1 MRRVPVF
8 LSIAALVSAGCA
20 TNVAAN
26 KALPAFSVSSVSSPE
41 EATGWSE
48 IELDVTAPRT
58 QDPSYGPVP
67 SGDAEHHFT
76 LMVGERELD
85 EDDWG
90 SFDSPTVYGVEVDQT
105 SPSSGNG
112 VEAGFFYTN
121 DEDDDVVAGIAGE
134 VEVSTYE
141 FYCGVRHLFF
151 PGQGG
156 LGLHPFVSAGIE
168 ALHGRIKVK
177 APGVSEADGELVAG
191 AYARAGLLWD
201 ITDRL
206 RLGADYR
213 YLYAQDFDIFDTH
226 LDPNYGQVVFSLG
239 FAF

>member
-20 TNVAAN
+20 TNVAAI
-26 KALPAFSVSSVSSPE
+26 KALPEFSVTGLSSPD

-58 QDPSYGPVP
+58 QDPSYAPVTA
-67 SGDAEHHFT
+67 SDVMHHFT

-121 DEDDDVVAGIAGE
+121 DENDDFGGGLADK
-134 VEVSTYE
+134 VEFTTYE
-141 FYCGVRHLFF
+141 FYGGVRHLFF
-151 PGQGG
+151 PGPGG
-156 LGLHPFVSAGIE
+156 LGLHPFVSAGVE
-168 ALHGRIKVK
+168 VLHGRIKLK
-177 APGVSEADGELVAG
+177 APGVSEADGELVGG

-213 YLYAQDFDIFDTH
+213 YLYAQNFDIFDTH